1 MSRYRRRKDD
11 DAAMGLIVLLLLI
24 VFALPLVG
32 LYYLLQND
40 PSKRIL
46 GTILLIVGIILWIIV
61 GVGA

>member
-1 MSRYRRRKDD
+1 MSRSRHRKDD

-40 PSKRIL
+40 PSKRGL
-46 GTILLIVGIILWIIV
+46 GVALLVIGIILWIIF
-61 GVGA
+61 GVAA